1 LAPGLPDFHIRVNE
15 RFYEVESFIAGVVG
29 RVPVVGQSRELYQI
43 LEKEQL
49 SLRTFLPKKYY
60 KKRVIVQN

>member
-15 RFYEVESFIAGVVG
+15 RFYEVESFVAGVVG

-43 LEKEQL
+43 LEKEPL
-49 SLRTFLPKKYY
+49 SLRTFPPRNIIRKD
-60 KKRVIVQN
+60 